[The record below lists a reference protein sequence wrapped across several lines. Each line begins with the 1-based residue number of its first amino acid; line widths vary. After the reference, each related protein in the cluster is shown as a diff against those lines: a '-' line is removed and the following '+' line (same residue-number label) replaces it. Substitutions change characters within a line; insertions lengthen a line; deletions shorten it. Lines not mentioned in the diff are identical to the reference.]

1 MLKPGGGHALFVPRP
16 NIGEVDV
23 AEKDSCKPLPSERRQ
38 LLTELRF
45 HLGPSG
51 GDGAEADPDRRRLRV
66 QHLDAGGVE
75 SNTPGGRVVEGDE
88 AVDVKPC
95 LARAVQSQG
104 AVLAAGPHQR
114 KPAAHVS
121 ATRRNPSRPPASR

>member
-23 AEKDSCKPLPSERRQ
+23 AENDTRKPLPSERRQ
-38 LLTELRF
+38 LLAEVRF

-51 GDGAEADPDRRRLRV
+51 RDGAEADSDRRRLRF
-66 QHLDAGGVE
+66 QHLDPGGVE

-95 LARAVQSQG
+95 LAQAGPSPG
-104 AVLAAGPHQR
+104 AVLAARPQQPI
-114 KPAAHVS
+114 PAAPRS
-121 ATRRNPSRPPASR
+121 AT